1 MTRSL
6 PLHPSLENLKKRA
19 KALKRAWQ
27 SGDAHALERVRA
39 AHPKLGSE
47 EALQQATS
55 RLTDCQLVLAREAGF
70 ASWPQL
76 RIAVEAAQHDLPDE
90 FVTLACL
97 CYDDP
102 HYDHRM
108 FHARASEMLRNHPW
122 LASANIW
129 CAAAVGS
136 AAAVA
141 AILNEEPDAVNRT
154 GPYGWMPLLCAC
166 YSRVTPVEISELRI
180 SEPGVNHSTYE
191 AAKLLLDRGAD
202 ANAYTMKGDAD
213 ERLDQTPRR
222 FTALTGL
229 VGGGST
235 GLANQPPHPRWR
247 ELAELLLER
256 GADPADEWALWIHP
270 AASLELLLHHGLK
283 PEARTAD
290 GAITLM
296 GRELSRAAL
305 EGHLDRVKLLLQ
317 HGARADEVFRGRT
330 PWQHAMDRGNLE
342 IARLLEEA
350 GAPMARL
357 SDLEELMSLC
367 LAGDA
372 AGVRALLE
380 RAPDVV
386 QRAGFMVNKA
396 VSTRRIEAVRLALD
410 LGFDP
415 NFMDE
420 VAPLHIASGG
430 GGDTGWLREADKEI
444 VDLLLERGGSLEVR
458 EPFYDGTP
466 IGWAGFFDH
475 VAMRDFLLSKERISI
490 FDALEF
496 DRLDRIADIVAR
508 DPEALE
514 RPFARCLTREPKAED
529 WQTPLVR
536 MVSQGKIEA
545 VRVLLAH
552 GADAAARH
560 PDGRSLTQVAQEKG
574 FHEIAALLQEYA
586 VKT

>member
-6 PLHPSLENLKKRA
+6 PPHPSLENLKKRA

-27 SGDAHALERVRA
+27 NGDAHARERVRA
-39 AHPKLGSE
+39 AHPQVGPD
-47 EALQQATS
+47 EAFEHATP

-108 FHARASEMLRNHPW
+108 FHARAGELLRRHPW

-129 CAAAVGS
+129 CAAAAGNR
-136 AAAVA
+136 AAVA
-141 AILNEEPDAVNRT
+141 AILDEDRGAVDRP
-154 GPYGWMPLLCAC
+154 GPHGWAPLLCAC
-166 YSRVTPVEISELRI
+166 YSRVMPLEASR
-180 SEPGVNHSTYE
+180 STYE

-202 ANAYTMKGDAD
+202 PNAYTMKGNAD
-213 ERLDQTPRR
+213 ERLEQKPRR

-235 GLANQPPHPRWR
+235 GLANQPPHPHWR
-247 ELAELLLER
+247 ELAELLLAR
-256 GADPADEWALWIHP
+256 GANSADEWALWIHP
-270 AASLELLLHHGLK
+270 AASLELLLRHGLK

-296 GRELSRAAL
+296 GRELSRAAQ
-305 EGHLDRVKLLLQ
+305 EGMVDRVKLLLR
-317 HGARADEVFRGRT
+317 HGAKADETFRGRT

-342 IARLLEEA
+342 IALLLEEA
-350 GAPMARL
+350 GAPMVQL
-357 SDLEELMSLC
+357 SDVEQLMSLC

-372 AGVRALLE
+372 AGVRGLLDGAPDLLE
-380 RAPDVV
+380 RAP
-386 QRAGFMVNKA
+386 GFMVNKA

-410 LGFDP
+410 LRFDP

-420 VAPLHIASGG
+420 VAPLHIAAGGSGAS
-430 GGDTGWLREADKEI
+430 GWLREADKEI
-444 VDLLLERGGSLEVR
+444 VDLLLERGASLEVR

-466 IGWAGFFDH
+466 IGWAAFFDH
-475 VAMRDFLLSKERISI
+475 VQMRDYLLNKEKISI

-496 DRLDRIADIVAR
+496 DRLDRIADILAC
-508 DPEALE
+508 DPGALE
-514 RPFARCLTREPKAED
+514 RPFAGCLTRDPKAED

-536 MVSQGKIEA
+536 MVSQGKTKA

-552 GADAAARH
+552 GADATARH
-560 PDGRSLTQVAQEKG
+560 PDGRSLLQVARDSDL
-574 FHEIAALLQEYA
+574 HEIAELLEGQRREALSVAADL
-586 VKT
+586 

>member
-6 PLHPSLENLKKRA
+6 PPHPSLENLKKRA
-19 KALKRAWQ
+19 KTLKRAWQ

-47 EALQQATS
+47 EALQQATP
-55 RLTDCQLVLAREAGF
+55 RLTDCQLVLARESGF

-108 FHARASEMLRNHPW
+108 FHARASEMLRTHPW

-129 CAAAVGS
+129 CAAAAGNT
-136 AAAVA
+136 AAVA
-141 AILNEEPDAVNRT
+141 AILNEEPDAVNRP
-154 GPYGWMPLLCAC
+154 GPYGWAPLLCGC
-166 YSRVTPVEISELRI
+166 YSRVTPLDA
-180 SEPGVNHSTYE
+180 NHSTYE

-202 ANAYTMKGDAD
+202 PNAHTMKGDAD
-213 ERLDQTPRR
+213 ERLDQTQRR

-247 ELAELLLER
+247 ELAEMLLER

-270 AASLELLLHHGLK
+270 AASLELLLRHGLK
-283 PEARTAD
+283 TEARTAD

-305 EGHLDRVKLLLQ
+305 EGHLDRAMLLLQ
-317 HGARADEVFRGRT
+317 DGARADEVFRGRT
-330 PWQHAMDRGNLE
+330 PWQHAMDSGNVE
-342 IARLLEEA
+342 IAHLLEAA
-350 GAPMARL
+350 GAPMAWL
-357 SDLEELMSLC
+357 SDVEELMSLC

-372 AGVRALLE
+372 TGVRALLE

-386 QRAGFMVNKA
+386 QRAPGFMVNKA

-420 VAPLHIASGG
+420 VAPLHIAAGG

-466 IGWAGFFDH
+466 IGCAAFFDH
-475 VAMRDFLLSKERISI
+475 AAMRDFLLNKERISI

-496 DRLDRIADIVAR
+496 DRLDRISGIVAR
-508 DPEALE
+508 DPQALE
-514 RPFARCLTREPKAED
+514 RPFARCLTREAKVED
-529 WQTPLVR
+529 WRTPLLR
-536 MVSQGKIEA
+536 MVSQGKTEA
-545 VRVLLAH
+545 VRALLAH

-560 PDGRSLTQVAQEKG
+560 PDGRSMMEMAQGKG

>member
-6 PLHPSLENLKKRA
+6 PPHPSLENLKKRA

-27 SGDAHALERVRA
+27 NGDTHALERVRA
-39 AHPKLGSE
+39 AHPKLRSE
-47 EALQQATS
+47 NASERTAP
-55 RLTDCQLVLAREAGF
+55 RLADCQLVLAREAGF

-76 RIAVEAAQHDLPDE
+76 RIAVETAQHDLPDE

-108 FHARASEMLRNHPW
+108 FHARASELLRSHPW
-122 LASANIW
+122 VASANIW
-129 CAAAVGS
+129 CAAAAGN
-136 AAAVA
+136 ATAVA
-141 AILNEEPDAVNRT
+141 TILDEDPDGVNRP
-154 GPYGWMPLLCAC
+154 GPYGWSPLLCAC
-166 YSRVTPVEISELRI
+166 YSRVTPLDA
-180 SEPGVNHSTYE
+180 GHSTYD

-202 ANAYTMKGDAD
+202 PNTYTMKGNAD
-213 ERLDQTPRR
+213 ERLEQTPRR

-235 GLANQPPHPRWR
+235 GLANQPPHPRWH

-256 GADPADEWALWIHP
+256 GANPADEWALWFHP
-270 AASLELLLHHGLK
+270 AASLELLLRHGLT
-283 PEARTAD
+283 PEMRTED

-305 EGHLDRVKLLLQ
+305 EGRVDRVKLLQ
-317 HGARADEVFRGRT
+317 AHHPRADEPFRGRT

-350 GAPMARL
+350 GAPASQL
-357 SDLEELMSLC
+357 SDMEQFMSLC
-367 LAGDA
+367 LAGDT
-372 AGVRALLE
+372 AGIRALFDRMPDLLE
-380 RAPDVV
+380 RAP
-386 QRAGFMVNKA
+386 GFMVNKA
-396 VSTRRIEAVRLALD
+396 VSTRRLEAVRLALD

-420 VAPLHIASGG
+420 VAPLHIVAGG
-430 GGDTGWLREADKEI
+430 GGATGWLRDSAVEI
-444 VDLLLERGGSLEVR
+444 VELLLERGGSLEVR

-466 IGWAGFFDH
+466 IGWAAFFDH
-475 VAMRDFLLSKERISI
+475 VEMRDFLLNKERISI

-496 DRLDRIADIVAR
+496 DRLDRIADILSR

-514 RPFARCLTREPKAED
+514 RPFAKCLTREAKPED
-529 WQTPLVR
+529 WQTPLIR
-536 MVSQGKIEA
+536 MVSQGKAEA

-552 GADAAARH
+552 GADVAARH
-560 PDGRSLTQVAQEKG
+560 PDGRSTTEVAQEKG
-574 FHEIAALLQEYA
+574 FQEIAQLLEGHAARSQ
-586 VKT
+586 VR

>member
-1 MTRSL
+1 MARSL
-6 PLHPSLENLKKRA
+6 PPHPSLENLKKRA

-27 SGDAHALERVRA
+27 NGDAHTLDRVRT

-47 EALQQATS
+47 EAWQHATP
-55 RLTDCQLVLAREAGF
+55 RLADCQLVLAREAGF

-76 RIAVEAAQHDLPDE
+76 RIAVEVAQHDLPDE

-108 FHARASEMLRNHPW
+108 FHDRASETLRSHPW

-129 CAAAVGS
+129 CAAAAGN
-136 AAAVA
+136 ATAVA
-141 AILNEEPDAVNRT
+141 AILNEDPDAVKRP
-154 GPYGWMPLLCAC
+154 GPHGWAPLLCAC
-166 YSRVTPVEISELRI
+166 YSRVTPLDA
-180 SEPGVNHSTYE
+180 NHSMYE

-202 ANAYTMKGDAD
+202 PNAYTMKRNAD
-213 ERLDQTPRR
+213 ERLEQKPRR

-247 ELAELLLER
+247 ELAELLLDR

-270 AASLELLLHHGLK
+270 AASLELLLDHGLA

-290 GAITLM
+290 DEITLM

-305 EGHLDRVKLLLQ
+305 EGHLDRAKLLLQ
-317 HGARADEVFRGRT
+317 HGARADEAFRGRT

-342 IARLLEEA
+342 IARVLEEA

-357 SDLEELMSLC
+357 SDVEELMSLC

-372 AGVRALLE
+372 ADVLALLE

-386 QRAGFMVNKA
+386 QRAPGFVVNKA
-396 VSTRRIEAVRLALD
+396 VSTRRMEAVRLALD

-420 VAPLHIASGG
+420 VAPLHIAAGG
-430 GGDTGWLREADKEI
+430 GGDSGWLREADKGI
-444 VDLLLERGGSLEVR
+444 VDLLLGRGGSLEVR

-466 IGWAGFFDH
+466 IGWAAFFNH
-475 VAMRDFLLSKERISI
+475 AAMRDFLLNKERISI

-536 MVSQGKIEA
+536 MVSQGKTEA
-545 VRVLLAH
+545 VRVLMGR

-560 PDGRSLTQVAQEKG
+560 PDGRSMMEVAQEKG
-574 FHEIAALLQEYA
+574 FDEIAALLQENA

>member
-1 MTRSL
+1 MTRPL
-6 PLHPSLENLKKRA
+6 PPHPSLENLKKRA

-27 SGDAHALERVRA
+27 NDDAHALERVRA

-47 EALQQATS
+47 EAWQHATP

-90 FVTLACL
+90 FLTLACL

-108 FHARASEMLRNHPW
+108 FHARAGEMLRSHPW

-129 CAAAVGS
+129 CAAAAGN
-136 AAAVA
+136 ATTVA
-141 AILNEEPDAVNRT
+141 AILNEDPDAVKRP
-154 GPYGWMPLLCAC
+154 GPYGWAPLLCAC
-166 YSRVTPVEISELRI
+166 YSRVTPLD
-180 SEPGVNHSTYE
+180 VNHSTYE
-191 AAKLLLDRGAD
+191 AGKLLLDHGAD

-270 AASLELLLHHGLK
+270 AASLELLLRHGLK

-290 GAITLM
+290 GEITLM
-296 GRELSRAAL
+296 GREVSRAAL

-317 HGARADEVFRGRT
+317 HGARADEIFRGRT

-342 IARLLEEA
+342 IAHLLEEA
-350 GAPMARL
+350 GAPMAQL
-357 SDLEELMSLC
+357 SDVEELMSLC

-386 QRAGFMVNKA
+386 QRAPGFMVNKA
-396 VSTRRIEAVRLALD
+396 VSTRRIAAVRLALD

-420 VAPLHIASGG
+420 VAPLHIAAGG

-466 IGWAGFFDH
+466 IGWAAFFDH
-475 VAMRDFLLSKERISI
+475 AAMRDFLLNKERISI

-496 DRLDRIADIVAR
+496 DRLDRISGIVAR

-514 RPFARCLTREPKAED
+514 RPFARCLTREAKVED

-536 MVSQGKIEA
+536 MVSQGKTEA

-552 GADAAARH
+552 GADAAARY
-560 PDGRSLTQVAQEKG
+560 PDGRDLTQVAQEKG

>member
-1 MTRSL
+1 
-6 PLHPSLENLKKRA
+6 
-19 KALKRAWQ
+19 
-27 SGDAHALERVRA
+27 
-39 AHPKLGSE
+39 
-47 EALQQATS
+47 
-55 RLTDCQLVLAREAGF
+55 
-70 ASWPQL
+70 
-76 RIAVEAAQHDLPDE
+76 
-90 FVTLACL
+90 
-97 CYDDP
+97 
-102 HYDHRM
+102 
-108 FHARASEMLRNHPW
+108 MLRTHLW

-129 CAAAVGS
+129 CATAAGN

-141 AILNEEPDAVNRT
+141 AILNEDPDAVNRP
-154 GPYGWMPLLCAC
+154 GPHGWAPLLCAC
-166 YSRVTPVEISELRI
+166 YSRVTPLDAS
-180 SEPGVNHSTYE
+180 HSTYE

-202 ANAYTMKGDAD
+202 PNAYTMKGDAD

-270 AASLELLLHHGLK
+270 SASLELLLRHGLK

-330 PWQHAMDRGNLE
+330 PWQHAMDRGNVE
-342 IARLLEEA
+342 IAHLLEEA

-357 SDLEELMSLC
+357 SDVEELMSLC

-386 QRAGFMVNKA
+386 QRAPGFMVNKA
-396 VSTRRIEAVRLALD
+396 VSTRRIAAVRLALD

-420 VAPLHIASGG
+420 VAPLHIAVGG

-475 VAMRDFLLSKERISI
+475 AAMRDFLLNKERISI

-496 DRLDRIADIVAR
+496 DRLDRIADIVER
-508 DPEALE
+508 DPETLE

-536 MVSQGKIEA
+536 MVSQGKTEA

-560 PDGRSLTQVAQEKG
+560 PDGRELTQVAQEKG
-574 FHEIAALLQEYA
+574 FHEIVTLLKEYA

>member
-6 PLHPSLENLKKRA
+6 PPHPSLENLKKRA

-27 SGDAHALERVRA
+27 NGDAHALERVRA
-39 AHPKLGSE
+39 SHPKLRAE
-47 EALQQATS
+47 DALAGATPQ
-55 RLTDCQLVLAREAGF
+55 LADCQLVLAREAGF
-70 ASWPQL
+70 ANWPQL
-76 RIAVEAAQHDLPDE
+76 RIAVVAAQHDLPDE

-108 FHARASEMLRNHPW
+108 FHARAGELLRSHSW

-129 CAAAVGS
+129 CAAAAGN
-136 AAAVA
+136 ATAVA
-141 AILNEEPDAVNRT
+141 TILNEDPDAVNRP
-154 GPYGWMPLLCAC
+154 GPYGWEPLLCAC
-166 YSRVTPVEISELRI
+166 YSRVKPLDPR
-180 SEPGVNHSTYE
+180 HSTYD

-202 ANAYTMKGDAD
+202 PNAYTMKSNAD

-247 ELAELLLER
+247 ELAELLLEH
-256 GADPADEWALWIHP
+256 GATPADEWVLWIHP
-270 AASLELLLHHGLK
+270 AASLELLLRHGLA

-305 EGHLDRVKLLLQ
+305 DGRTDRVKLLLA
-317 HGARADEVFRGRT
+317 HHARTDEVFRGRT

-342 IARLLEEA
+342 IARLLEDV
-350 GAPMARL
+350 GAPVEQL
-357 SDLEELMSLC
+357 SDVEQFMSLC

-372 AGVRALLE
+372 AGVRALLN
-380 RAPDVV
+380 RAPDVLE
-386 QRAGFMVNKA
+386 RAPKCMVNKA
-396 VSTRRIEAVRLALD
+396 TSTGRVEAVRLALD

-415 NFMDE
+415 NCMDE
-420 VAPLHIASGG
+420 VAPLHIAAGG
-430 GGDTGWLREADKEI
+430 GLQDSAGDI
-444 VDLLLERGGSLEVR
+444 VELLLARGGSLEVR
-458 EPFYDGTP
+458 ETFYDGTP
-466 IGWAGFFDH
+466 IGWAAFFDH
-475 VAMRDFLLSKERISI
+475 VEMRDYLLNKERISI

-496 DRLDRIADIVAR
+496 DRLDRIADILAS

-514 RPFARCLTREPKAED
+514 RPFAKCLTREARPED

-536 MVSQGKIEA
+536 MVSEGMMEA

-552 GADAAARH
+552 GADAGARH
-560 PDGRSLTQVAQEKG
+560 PDGRGIAEVAHENG
-574 FHEIAALLQEYA
+574 FREIAELLESAALR
-586 VKT
+586 

>member
-6 PLHPSLENLKKRA
+6 PPHPSLENLKKRA

-47 EALQQATS
+47 EAWQHATP

-70 ASWPQL
+70 ASWSQL

-108 FHARASEMLRNHPW
+108 FHARASEMLRTHPW

-129 CAAAVGS
+129 CAAAAGN

-141 AILNEEPDAVNRT
+141 AILNEDPDAVNRP
-154 GPYGWMPLLCAC
+154 GPHGWAPSLCAC
-166 YSRVTPVEISELRI
+166 YSRVAPLDA
-180 SEPGVNHSTYE
+180 NHSTYE

-202 ANAYTMKGDAD
+202 PNAYTMKADAD

-256 GADPADEWALWIHP
+256 GADPADELALWIHP
-270 AASLELLLHHGLK
+270 SASLELLLRHGLK
-283 PEARTAD
+283 PEAWTAD
-290 GAITLM
+290 GAVTLM

-330 PWQHAMDRGNLE
+330 PWQHAMDRGNVE
-342 IARLLEEA
+342 IAHLLEEA

-357 SDLEELMSLC
+357 SDVEELMSLC

-386 QRAGFMVNKA
+386 QRAPGFMVNKA
-396 VSTRRIEAVRLALD
+396 VSTRRIAAVRLALD

-420 VAPLHIASGG
+420 VAPLHIAVGG

-475 VAMRDFLLSKERISI
+475 AAMRDFLLNKERISI

-496 DRLDRIADIVAR
+496 DRLDRIADIVER
-508 DPEALE
+508 DPETLE

-536 MVSQGKIEA
+536 MVSQGKTEA

-560 PDGRSLTQVAQEKG
+560 PDGRELTQVAQEKG
-574 FHEIAALLQEYA
+574 FHEIAALLQENP

>member
-6 PLHPSLENLKKRA
+6 PPHPSLENLKKRA

-39 AHPKLGSE
+39 AHPKLRSE
-47 EALQQATS
+47 DALQKTAP
-55 RLTDCQLVLAREAGF
+55 RLADCQLVLAREAGF

-76 RIAVEAAQHDLPDE
+76 RITVEAAQHDLSDE

-102 HYDHRM
+102 HYDHRI
-108 FHARASEMLRNHPW
+108 FHARASELLRTHPW
-122 LASANIW
+122 VASANIW
-129 CAAAVGS
+129 CAAAAGN
-136 AAAVA
+136 ATAVA
-141 AILNEEPDAVNRT
+141 TILDEDPDAVNRP
-154 GPYGWMPLLCAC
+154 GPCGWSPLLCAC
-166 YSRVTPVEISELRI
+166 YSRVTPLD
-180 SEPGVNHSTYE
+180 PGHSTYD
-191 AAKLLLDRGAD
+191 AAKLLLDRGGD
-202 ANAYTMKGDAD
+202 PNTYTMKGNAD
-213 ERLDQTPRR
+213 ERLEQTPRR

-247 ELAELLLER
+247 ELAELLLDR
-256 GADPADEWALWIHP
+256 GARPADEWALWIHP
-270 AASLELLLHHGLK
+270 AASLELLLRHGLT
-283 PEARTAD
+283 PEARTED

-305 EGHLDRVKLLLQ
+305 EDHVDRVELLLA
-317 HGARADEVFRGRT
+317 HHARTDEAFRGRT

-342 IARLLEEA
+342 IARLLEKA
-350 GAPMARL
+350 GAPVSQL
-357 SDLEELMSLC
+357 SDVEQFMSLC

-372 AGVRALLE
+372 AGIRTLLDRTPDLLE
-380 RAPDVV
+380 RAP
-386 QRAGFMVNKA
+386 GFMVNKA
-396 VSTRRIEAVRLALD
+396 TSTRRVEAVRLALD

-420 VAPLHIASGG
+420 VAPLHIAAGG
-430 GGDTGWLREADKEI
+430 GGATGWLRDSAVEI
-444 VDLLLERGGSLEVR
+444 VELLLERGGSLELR

-466 IGWAGFFDH
+466 IGWAAFFDH
-475 VAMRDFLLSKERISI
+475 VEMRDFLLDKERISI

-496 DRLDRIADIVAR
+496 DRLDRIADILAR

-514 RPFARCLTREPKAED
+514 RPFAKCLTREAKPED
-529 WQTPLVR
+529 WQTPLTR
-536 MVSQGKIEA
+536 MVSQGKTEA

-560 PDGRSLTQVAQEKG
+560 PDGRSIIEVAQEKG
-574 FHEIAALLQEYA
+574 FQEIAQLLEGHPARSQ
-586 VKT
+586 VR